1 MSETQVERRRI
12 HDRHDDA
19 KFRADSPRTE
29 TVVAPPPRSPNHM
42 TPTPKDPATPL
53 DARRRFLARF
63 GALIGASTL
72 GTSTLGASSTRTG
85 TSEAPSAAGR
95 AAPNNPLVHAADAW
109 MNALPSGHRMVWDAF
124 TTAGAVNAGRFCN
137 NWIASNG
144 SGYDLK
150 PTQLGAIIVLRS
162 LATVTAFTDAMWAK
176 YPLLGQQ
183 LRSTDPTTNKPYTI
197 NPFMHPERGDTP
209 AQGISWAPLVAQGV
223 HFAVCAGTTAGL
235 VQAIAASQSL
245 SADAVLADLVA
256 NQVGNAHQMA
266 TGIVALGR
274 AQEKG
279 FTYGGGA

>member
-1 MSETQVERRRI
+1 MI
-12 HDRHDDA
+12 
-19 KFRADSPRTE
+19 
-29 TVVAPPPRSPNHM
+29 
-42 TPTPKDPATPL
+42 PTPQDPATPL
-53 DARRRFLARF
+53 DARRSFLTRV

-72 GTSTLGASSTRTG
+72 GASTLH
-85 TSEAPSAAGR
+85 AATPAALRDGGR
-95 AAPNNPLVHAADAW
+95 AAAGDPLVHAADAW
-109 MNALPSGHRMVWDAF
+109 MTTLPSGHRMVWDAF
-124 TTAGAVNAGRFCN
+124 TTPGAVNAGRFCS
-137 NWIASNG
+137 NWMASNG
-144 SGYDLK
+144 SGYGLK

-183 LRSTDPTTNKPYTI
+183 LRSMDPTTSKPYTI

-209 AQGISWAPLVAQGV
+209 AQGISWVPLVAQGV

-235 VQAIAASQSL
+235 VEAIAASQSL
-245 SADAVLADLVA
+245 SADEVLADLVA

-279 FTYGGGA
+279 FTYGGGG